1 MQKLL
6 LTSVCTLF
14 LLTVLLAQEK
24 LNIKFGKIQ
33 PQDFDINSPLL
44 DSNVNAIVLSDQGST
59 EFEGNSKGWFSMIY
73 RRHKRIK
80 LINKNGFDAA
90 DISIVLYSDGQDAEK
105 LSVLKAN
112 TYNLENGNVVTTELG
127 KKSIFVEKINR
138 NLIETKFTFPALT
151 SGSIIEY
158 TYTIE
163 SDFMFNLQPWIFQGQ
178 YPCIWSE
185 YNVKIPDFF
194 NYVFLSQGYL
204 KFDAEEKSES
214 FKRFIVSKSNGT
226 GPTETFSLNSK
237 IYDRKWVIK
246 NIPAIKEEIFTTTLN
261 NHIAKIEFQLSEY
274 RFPDQP
280 IKRIMGDWKTV
291 TEKLLERE
299 DFGLSYTKSNGWL
312 DDDLKTIIGKTKDK
326 REKAEKIFEYVR
338 NNFTCTKTRGI
349 YVEDKTTLK
358 DVFNKKSGTVSDI
371 NLLLITMLK
380 KAEIQCEPVIL
391 SLRNRGTVHP
401 IYPLMDRFNYLIAM
415 AIIDE
420 KPIYLDA
427 SKNKIGFNQLPAA
440 CYNGTA
446 WVIEKDNTRPIEL
459 NPDSIME
466 YKTTSIFI
474 MNNAQGEWEG
484 SYRTQLGKFES
495 ISAREDGST
504 TKKEGLTKELVKKF
518 GSAYK
523 LNNLDVDTLN
533 NFNDPVKYSIEFTT
547 KHEEDILYINPLF
560 GEETTKNPFTSK
572 KRLYPIE
579 MPFIN
584 KEIIILDMEI
594 PKGYVIEEMPK
605 SVRYFLNENEGL
617 FEYLAIIKEN
627 KVQLRS
633 IIHIKKANFPEEDYE
648 TLREFF
654 AFVIQ
659 KQGEQIVFK
668 KSR

>member
-14 LLTVLLAQEK
+14 LLTVLPAQEK

>member
-14 LLTVLLAQEK
+14 LLTILPAQEK

-226 GPTETFSLNSK
+226 GPIETFSLNSK

-312 DDDLKTIIGKTKDK
+312 GDDLKTIIGKTKDK

-427 SKNKIGFNQLPAA
+427 SNNKIGFNQLPAA

-533 NFNDPVKYSIEFTT
+533 NFNEPVRYSIEFTT

-659 KQGEQIVFK
+659 KQGEQIVCK

>member
-14 LLTVLLAQEK
+14 LLTVLPAQEK

-474 MNNAQGEWEG
+474 VNNAQGEWEG

>member
-14 LLTVLLAQEK
+14 LLTIVPAQEK

-33 PQDFDINSPLL
+33 PQDFEIKSPLL
-44 DSNVNAIVLSDQGST
+44 DSNVNAVVLSDQGST
-59 EFEGNSKGWFSMIY
+59 EFEGNNKGWFRMIY

-90 DISIVLYSDGQDAEK
+90 DISIYLYSDGQDAEK
-105 LSVLKAN
+105 LNELKAN
-112 TYNLENGNVVTTELG
+112 TYNLENGNIVTTELG

-178 YPCIWSE
+178 YPCLWSE
-185 YNVKIPDFF
+185 YNVKLPDFF

-204 KFDAEEKSES
+204 KFDIDEKAAG
-214 FKRFIVSKSNGT
+214 FKRFIVTSSNGI
-226 GPTETFSLNSK
+226 GPTESFSINST
-237 IYDRKWVIK
+237 ILDRKWVIK
-246 NIPAIKEEIFTTTLN
+246 NVPGIKEESFTTTLN

-274 RFPDQP
+274 RFPEQP
-280 IKRIMGDWKTV
+280 TKKIMGDWKTV
-291 TEKLLERE
+291 TEKLLDRE
-299 DFGLSYTKSNGWL
+299 DFGLSFIRGNGWL
-312 DDDLKTIIGKTKDK
+312 EDEMKKIIGGVNDK
-326 REKAEKIFEYVR
+326 REKTEKIFEYVR
-338 NNFTCTKTRGI
+338 NNFTCTKTRGVYI
-349 YVEDKTTLK
+349 EDKTTLK
-358 DVFNKKSGTVSDI
+358 DIFNKKSGTVSDI
-371 NLLLITMLK
+371 NLLLIAMLK
-380 KAEIQCEPVIL
+380 KAEIPCEPVIL

-415 AIIDE
+415 ATINE

-427 SKNKIGFNQLPAA
+427 SNNKMGFNQLPAA

-446 WVIEKDNTRPIEL
+446 WVIEKDNTRRIEL
-459 NPDSIME
+459 SSDSIME

-474 MNNAQGEWEG
+474 INKEKGGLEG
-484 SYRTQLGKFES
+484 SFRKQLGTYES
-495 ISAREDGST
+495 IANREDFSKN
-504 TKKEGLTKELVKKF
+504 KKEGLTKELVKKF

-523 LNNLDVDTLN
+523 LSNLEIDSVTN
-533 NFNDPVKYSIEFTT
+533 YNEPVKYSIEFSTQP
-547 KHEEDILYINPLF
+547 EEDILYINPLF
-560 GEETTKNPFTSK
+560 GEETTKNPFTSN

-579 MPFIN
+579 MPFII
-584 KEIIILDMEI
+584 KEVIILDMEI
-594 PKGYVIEEMPK
+594 PKGYVLEELPK
-605 SVRYFLNENEGL
+605 SVRYFLNENEGV
-617 FEYLAIIKEN
+617 FEYLAIKKDN
-627 KVQLRS
+627 KIQLRS
-633 IIHIKKANFPEEDYE
+633 TIHIKKANFPQEDYD

-654 AFVIQ
+654 AFLIQ

-668 KSR
+668 KSS

>member
-14 LLTVLLAQEK
+14 LLTVLPAQEK

-246 NIPAIKEEIFTTTLN
+246 NIPSIKEEIFTTTLN

>member
-14 LLTVLLAQEK
+14 LLTILPAQEK
-24 LNIKFGKIQ
+24 LNLKFGKIQ

-105 LSVLKAN
+105 LSMLKAN

-261 NHIAKIEFQLSEY
+261 NHISKIEFQLSEY

-427 SKNKIGFNQLPAA
+427 SNNKIGFNQLPAA

-523 LNNLDVDTLN
+523 LHNLDVDTLN
-533 NFNDPVKYSIEFTT
+533 NFNEPVRYSIEFTT

-659 KQGEQIVFK
+659 KQGEQIVCK